1 MVIKTGTHQFKVT
14 PHRLAARYAFKDTV
28 PLIAVLEG
36 ALPLDQELTKKHE
49 MTMKCNALKAAGD
62 WNTSCRGHI

>member
-14 PHRLAARYAFKDTV
+14 PHRLAAV
-28 PLIAVLEG
+28 PLITVLEG
-36 ALPLDQELTKKHE
+36 ALPLDQELAKKHE

>member
-1 MVIKTGTHQFKVT
+1 MTIKTGTHQFKVT

-36 ALPLDQELTKKHE
+36 ALPLDLELTKKHE
-49 MTMKCNALKAAGD
+49 MTMQCSEA
-62 WNTSCRGHI
+62 S

>member
-14 PHRLAARYAFKDTV
+14 PHRLAAV
-28 PLIAVLEG
+28 PLITVLEG

-62 WNTSCRGHI
+62 WNTSCRGQI

>member
-14 PHRLAARYAFKDTV
+14 PHRLAAV
-28 PLIAVLEG
+28 PLITVLEG